1 MWYAFMSLTMKALVT
16 AALGPRWS
24 NIMVILYEVMF

>member
-1 MWYAFMSLTMKALVT
+1 MIRVSFDSFVLQGDVVQ
-16 AALGPRWS
+16 GPRWS